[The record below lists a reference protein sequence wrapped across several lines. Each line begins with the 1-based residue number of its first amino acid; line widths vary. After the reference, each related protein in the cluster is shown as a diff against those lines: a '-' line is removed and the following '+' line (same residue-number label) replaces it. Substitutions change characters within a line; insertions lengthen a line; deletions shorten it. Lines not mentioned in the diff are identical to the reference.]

1 MRLRAAFFRWLLPAA
16 FVLPLWL
23 VLGGI
28 VFGAGWGML
37 WVLFIAVPSVFL
49 GQLLLTLL
57 TRSRG
62 SVRAERAVSWWDVAG
77 FTLWHGLTVAVG
89 CFIDGAFGWL
99 LAAAIV
105 VGIGLIWLQLWQLWN
120 EAKGTGIR
128 IRETISW
135 SAVPGQPSPPS
146 SQREPEVIVVRESDP
161 RV

>member
-1 MRLRAAFFRWLLPAA
+1 MRLREAFFRWLLPAA

-23 VLGGI
+23 ILGGI
-28 VFGAGWGML
+28 VFHAGWGML

-57 TRSRG
+57 VRSRA

-77 FTLWHGLTVAVG
+77 FTLWHALTIAVG

-99 LAAAIV
+99 LAGAIV
-105 VGIGLIWLQLWQLWN
+105 VGIGLIWLQLWQLWS
-120 EAKGTGIR
+120 EAKGAGAR

-135 SAVPGQPSPPS
+135 STIPGQEEPADPSP
-146 SQREPEVIVVRESDP
+146 RHDVIVVRESRPQD
-161 RV
+161 